1 MTFEK
6 AFKPVLFWLLYFCFF
21 ISVTSANDGG
31 KSQIKRNASSSVKRA
46 KEKSLN
52 ESSPTSVTC
61 NNWLKINSEPSFV
74 KLGDIDVSG
83 TVVTVEALINRTTPW
98 SGGRFY
104 AGDVVSKHTGPN
116 NANYLLRPNSAE
128 ITTTN
133 GYFATPQIC
142 DIQLNKTYH
151 VALVYDGSTLKFYRN
166 GQLMS
171 SVAATG
177 NLYQNDLMTQIG
189 YMDGAIPNENFIG
202 YINEVRIWNVA
213 RTQADI
219 QTYMNSSL
227 PSPTTQTGLVA
238 YYTFDN
244 LLNKQGNTQWNG
256 TLSGNASINNTN
268 PNCADVKQESCCPIL
283 SGTLTGT
290 ITCKNTQPSLTFTSI
305 AGTGP
310 YTITYTNGTQ
320 TFTQN
325 NVVSGV
331 AFTVPETIQNN
342 TYYSLISIRD
352 ANGCSSNVSTTT
364 GGSNLI
370 ANGDF
375 SQGNTGFTSSYHYT
389 PNNTTEGEY
398 YVGPNSYTWNPY
410 TVQCFDHTSG
420 NGNMLL
426 VNGAPTVNVNIWKQ
440 TITVTPNTNYVFS
453 AWIES
458 ISPNNPAML
467 QFSINGTQLGNVF
480 QASTTTCLWQ
490 QFYTTWN
497 SGNNTTAVIS
507 LINQNNIVQGND
519 FAVDDISFTGIVPVN
534 EKTLVEVK
542 DCSTP
547 IASFTAPDTVCVNT
561 PVNITNTS
569 VAGSSY
575 YWNFSVADINKTPI
589 GQNIGNVGG
598 MLSSPVFIDIAS
610 DNGNYYGFLT
620 NYVGGHLIRFDFGNS
635 MLNTPVATDL
645 GNFGMLPTPI
655 GVEGLQVVKNNGRW
669 YAIIVGG
676 GTIAGNSARIVKIDF
691 GTNIA
696 NNTPT
701 ATNWGNLG
709 NMEQPI
715 DLNMFQENGNW
726 YGFTVNADNNTV
738 TKFSFGNN
746 FNNPP
751 VATNLGGFGLL
762 NYPTGINA
770 IHENNNWYVFIT
782 NATSSTITR
791 LDFGSSLN
799 NTPTAV
805 NLGNPSNALN
815 QPRDLIIM
823 RFCGQLIGF
832 VANGKDPNRPSSND
846 LTKLD
851 FNDLITNVPT
861 GKSMGNIANFA
872 FPHSLSRLFR
882 EGSDLYT
889 FIPNVE
895 NNTLSRLKFTGSSD
909 VNIPNSSLKT
919 PPTITYSKPG
929 IYNIN
934 LLMDE
939 GLPTQSSFCKSVVVV
954 APETAFLG
962 SDVTTCDKTYTIDGT
977 RPNAKSYLWSNGAT
991 TPTITV
997 SQAGDY
1003 WVEVAINAPCPA
1015 RDTINIQF
1023 KTCAVAGFTAP
1034 DTVCVNTP
1042 LTINNTSVLG
1052 TNYYW
1057 NFSVA
1062 DINKTPVGDNIGNVG
1077 NLLSNPVFI
1086 DIVSD
1091 NGNYYGFLTN
1101 NYGGNLVRFD
1111 FGNSMLNTPTATNLG
1126 TFGVL
1131 PSMWGLEGLQV
1142 IKNNG
1147 RWYAILV
1154 GGSAT
1159 VGNSPRIVK
1168 LDFGANITN
1177 NSPVATNWG
1186 NLGNMET
1193 PIDLNMFQENGQW
1206 YGFTVNSGNNSVTK
1220 FAFGSDFTNPPVATN
1235 LGGFGLLNY
1244 PTGINAIQENG
1255 NWYVFVTN
1263 ATSSTLTRL
1272 DFGGSLNNTPS
1283 AIDLGNPSNA
1293 LNQPRDLIIM
1303 RFCGQLI
1310 GFVANGKDPNR
1321 PSSNDLTKLDFNDLI
1336 TNKPTGVSMGNIANF
1351 AFPHSL
1357 SKLFREGSDLY
1368 TFIPNVENNT
1378 LSRLKFTGSSDVD
1391 IPNSPLQTPPPVT
1404 YSKPGIYNINLLMD
1418 EGLPTQGS
1426 YCKSVVVLPAPD
1438 ARPTLDTFL
1447 CRGDSVKLQ
1456 AYFKYGK
1463 YLWNNGATDTAIFAK
1478 AAGSY
1483 SVAYDYYGCKGK
1495 DDYTTTIKELPL
1507 VNLGIDTSICKNDSL
1522 LLDPK
1527 NIGAKF
1533 LWQDKKTDS
1542 VYWVKTA
1549 GSYNVK
1555 VTDTF
1560 GCAQKDTIAV
1570 GIFALPNIG
1579 LPDSSYYCKY
1589 DSLQLD
1595 AGKNAILYSWDNG
1608 ASTQTIWA
1616 KSIGDYIV
1624 KVADANGCVNKD
1636 TSYISERALP
1646 LVDLI
1651 GDTSICKNDSLLLD
1665 AGTTAVKYAWQ
1676 DGSSKNDFK
1685 VKQAGFYKVVITD
1698 KYGCSNKDSVTVGT
1712 LELPTINLA
1721 ANASICKNDSL
1732 LLDAG
1737 TNGVKYLWQ
1746 DGSAKQTIWAKQ
1758 GGNYTV
1764 AVTDGNNCTNIDT
1777 TALSIL
1783 QLPIITLADNTTICV
1798 GNTALINASSPT
1810 GTIYQWTASPT
1821 LSALNVSNPV
1831 ATPSDTTKYY
1841 LKVTDANNCA
1851 NKDSITVNVVAV
1863 PTVAMLKDTAICYGS
1878 SVVLK
1883 TQATSTKNY
1892 DWSPA
1897 TTLDNPSLASPTA
1910 KPATK
1915 TTYIVKASNDGCAA
1929 NGQVTIDILQLPTIV
1944 KSNDTTICI
1953 PGSAQLKASGGVSY
1967 KWYPL
1972 FGLNNALIAN
1982 PVATANSSTY
1992 YKVLVTDANNCS
2004 KLDSVFVKVLPQ
2016 PVFAIDPGTPALC
2029 INDSLLVTASGGD
2042 VYQWTPA
2049 TNILN
2054 ADGAAAIVFPKNSTD
2069 YVVTITN
2076 KVCNVTDVLTAHI
2089 KVNPLPTISMRKS
2102 NDIDCINPSTNITA
2116 SGGIEY
2122 KWWPAEFLNDPTA
2135 ISPVA
2140 SVLQNTEFY
2149 VKVTDKNTCSN
2160 TDSIMVNVTHDGE
2173 NLFVVPNAFTP
2184 NGDGQNDCF
2193 NIHHWGVNNK
2203 LIDFSIYDRYGMKV
2217 WSSSSIADCW
2227 DGTFKGQPQ
2236 PAGGFVYIIHAK
2248 TICGDI
2254 VRKGMVMLIR

>member
-1 MTFEK
+1 MLLEK
-6 AFKPVLFWLLYFCFF
+6 ELKPILLCFLYFC
-21 ISVTSANDGG
+21 ILVSVSSANDGR
-31 KSQIKRNASSSVKRA
+31 KSLAKRNAANTHNRLKENSST
-46 KEKSLN
+46 EN
-52 ESSPTSVTC
+52 SPASISC
-61 NNWLKINSEPSFV
+61 NNWLKIGSEPSFV

-83 TVVTVEALINRTTPW
+83 NTVTVEALINRTTPW

-116 NANYLLRPNSAE
+116 NTNYLLRPSTAE

-151 VALVYDGSTLKFYRN
+151 VALVYDGATLKFYRN

-189 YMDGAIPNENFIG
+189 YMDGNNPGENFIG
-202 YINEVRIWNVA
+202 YINEVRIWKVA

-219 QTYMNSSL
+219 QTYMNGSL

-290 ITCKNTQPSLTFTSI
+290 PTCRNAQPSLTFTSL
-305 AGTGP
+305 AGQAP

-320 TFTQN
+320 TFTQT
-325 NVVSGV
+325 NVISGV

-342 TYYSLISIRD
+342 TYYTLLNIKD
-352 ANGCSSNVSTTT
+352 ANGCSSNVSTTS

-389 PNNTTEGEY
+389 SNNVTEGEY
-398 YVGPNSYTWNPY
+398 YVGSNSYVWNPH
-410 TVQCFDHTSG
+410 TAQCFDHTSG
-420 NGNMLL
+420 SGNMML
-426 VNGAPTVNVNIWKQ
+426 VNGAPTVNVGVWKQ

-480 QASTTTCLWQ
+480 QASSTTCLWQ

-519 FAVDDISFTGIVPVN
+519 FAIDDISFTGIVPVN

-542 DCSTP
+542 DCGTP
-547 IASFTAPDTVCVNT
+547 SASFTAPDTVCVNT

-569 VAGSSY
+569 VLGNSF

-589 GQNIGNVGG
+589 GQNIGNIGG
-598 MLSSPVFIDIAS
+598 MLSSPVFIDVVS
-610 DNGNYYGFLT
+610 DNGNYYGFQT

-635 MLNTPVATDL
+635 MLNTPAATDL

-655 GVEGLQVVKNNGRW
+655 GVEGIQVVKNNGKW

-676 GTIAGNSARIVKIDF
+676 GAIAGNSARIVKIDF

-696 NNTPT
+696 NNAPT

-709 NMEQPI
+709 GMEQPI
-715 DLNMFQENGNW
+715 DLNMFEENGNW

-746 FNNPP
+746 VSNPP

-791 LDFGSSLN
+791 LDFGNSLN

-861 GKSMGNIANFA
+861 GTSLGNIANFQ

-889 FIPNVE
+889 FIPNVQ
-895 NNTLSRLKFTGSSD
+895 NNTLSRLKFAGSND
-909 VNIPNSSLKT
+909 VNIPNSPLKT

-929 IYNIN
+929 IYNVN

-939 GLPTQSSFCKSVVVV
+939 GLPTQSSFCKSIVVV

-962 SDVTTCDKTYTIDGT
+962 SDVSTCDKTYTIDGT

-997 SQAGDY
+997 NQSGDY
-1003 WVEVAINAPCPA
+1003 WVEVTTNTPCPA
-1015 RDTINIQF
+1015 RDTINITFTQ
-1023 KTCAVAGFTAP
+1023 CVVASFAAP

-1042 LTINNTSVLG
+1042 VTITNTSTLG
-1052 TNYYW
+1052 SIFYW
-1057 NFSVA
+1057 NFCVA
-1062 DINKTPVGDNIGNVG
+1062 NVGQPPLGDNMGTIGGSFNR
-1077 NLLSNPVFI
+1077 PVYI
-1086 DIVSD
+1086 DYVLD
-1091 NGNYYGFLTN
+1091 NGNYYGFVTN
-1101 NYGGNLVRFD
+1101 NSSSSLIRLD
-1111 FGNSMLNTPTATNLG
+1111 FGNSLLNTPTAVNLG
-1126 TFGVL
+1126 NPGGVL
-1131 PSMWGLEGLQV
+1131 PSASTEGVQIVKNEDKWYV
-1142 IKNNG
+1142 I
-1147 RWYAILV
+1147 IV
-1154 GGSAT
+1154 GGDPAFNFQPFVAKIELGT
-1159 VGNSPRIVK
+1159 
-1168 LDFGANITN
+1168 NITN
-1177 NSPVATNWG
+1177 NAPTGTNWG
-1186 NLGNMET
+1186 N
-1193 PIDLNMFQENGQW
+1193 I
-1206 YGFTVNSGNNSVTK
+1206 
-1220 FAFGSDFTNPPVATN
+1220 
-1235 LGGFGLLNY
+1235 GGLNY
-1244 PTGINAIQENG
+1244 PHDLFVFNDNG
-1255 NWYVFVTN
+1255 HWYGMTAN
-1263 ATSSTLTRL
+1263 TSNSTITRL
-1272 DFGGSLNNTPS
+1272 DFGTSFSNIPTGVNLGNVGQLTNPTGLHAIKDNGRWFVFATNVNSQSITRLDFGSSLLNTPTGYN
-1283 AIDLGNPSNA
+1283 LGNVGGQFKNPWDIYVMNFCDSIVAFVSN
-1293 LNQPRDLIIM
+1293 
-1303 RFCGQLI
+1303 
-1310 GFVANGKDPNR
+1310 
-1321 PSSNDLTKLDFNDLI
+1321 SSDGTLTKLNFGGSLLN
-1336 TNKPTGVSMGNIANF
+1336 NNPTAVTFANVGNQN
-1351 AFPHSL
+1351 FPHCL
-1357 SKLFREGSDLY
+1357 SKIFRVGSDL
-1368 TFIPNVENNT
+1368 FSFVMNVNNNT
-1378 LSRLKFTGSSDVD
+1378 ITRLRFPGCTNSS
-1391 IPNSPLQTPPPVT
+1391 IPNSTLKDPPSVT
-1404 YSKPGIYNINLLMD
+1404 YSIPGVYNINLAVD
-1418 EGLPTQGS
+1418 EGLSTQTS
-1426 YCKSVVVLPAPD
+1426 FCKSVVVLAAPD
-1438 ARPTLDTFL
+1438 VQPLLDTFL
-1447 CRGDSVKLQ
+1447 CRGDSLKLQ
-1456 AYFKYGK
+1456 ANFKYGK
-1463 YLWNNGATDTAIFAK
+1463 YLWSNGATDSAIFVK
-1478 AAGSY
+1478 TAGNF
-1483 SVAYDYYGCKGK
+1483 SVEYDYYGCKGK

-1507 VNLGIDTSICKNDSL
+1507 VNLGVDTSICKNDSL

-1527 NIGAKF
+1527 NLGAKF
-1533 LWQDKKTDS
+1533 LWQDKKIDS
-1542 VYWVKTA
+1542 VYWAKTA

-1555 VTDTF
+1555 VTDAF
-1560 GCAQKDTIAV
+1560 GCVQKDTVAV

-1595 AGKNAILYSWDNG
+1595 AGKNAIIYSWDNG
-1608 ASTQTIWA
+1608 AATQTIWA
-1616 KSIGDYIV
+1616 KSVGNYIV
-1624 KVADANGCVNKD
+1624 KVTDANGCINKD

-1646 LVDLI
+1646 LIDLI
-1651 GDTSICKNDSLLLD
+1651 EDTSICKNDSLLLD
-1665 AGTTAVKYAWQ
+1665 AGTNAVKYAWQ
-1676 DGSSKNDFK
+1676 DGSLKNTFK
-1685 VKQAGFYKVVITD
+1685 VKQAGFYKVIITD
-1698 KYGCSNKDSVTVGT
+1698 RYGCSNKDSLTVST
-1712 LELPTINLA
+1712 LQLPVVNLA
-1721 ANASICKNDSL
+1721 SNASICKNDSL

-1746 DGSAKQTIWAKQ
+1746 DGSSQQTIWAKQ
-1758 GGNYTV
+1758 GGNYVV
-1764 AVTDGNNCTNIDT
+1764 AVTDGNNCTNKDT

-1783 QLPIITLADNTTICV
+1783 QLPVITLADNTTICI
-1798 GNTALINASSPT
+1798 GSAAQINASSAT
-1810 GTIYQWTASPT
+1810 GTIYVWSSSPT
-1821 LSALNVSNPV
+1821 LSAINISNPI
-1831 ATPSDTTKYY
+1831 ATPTDTTKYY
-1841 LKVTDANNCA
+1841 LKVTDANNCS

-1863 PTVAMLKDTAICYGS
+1863 PTVAMSKDTAICSGS
-1878 SVVLK
+1878 SIVLK
-1883 TQATSTKNY
+1883 TQATSTNKY

-1897 TTLDNPSLASPTA
+1897 TTLDNPSIANPTA
-1910 KPATK
+1910 KPAAK
-1915 TTYIVKASNDGCAA
+1915 TTYTVKASNEGCAA
-1929 NGQVTIDILQLPTIV
+1929 NGQVTIDILPLPTIV

-1967 KWYPL
+1967 KWYPVL
-1972 FGLNNALIAN
+1972 GLSNALIAN
-1982 PVATANSSTY
+1982 PVATTNNSTY
-1992 YKVLVTDANNCS
+1992 YKVQVTDANNCS
-2004 KLDSVFVKVLPQ
+2004 KLDSVLVKVLPK
-2016 PVFAIDPGTPALC
+2016 PVFAIDPGNPALC

-2054 ADGAAAIVFPKNSTD
+2054 TNNAAATVFPNATTD

-2102 NDIDCINPSTNITA
+2102 NDIDCINPSTNIAA

-2122 KWWPAEFLNDPTA
+2122 KWWPAEYLNDPTA

-2149 VKVTDKNTCSN
+2149 VEVTDKNTCSN

-2193 NIHHWGVNNK
+2193 NIRHWGVNNK
-2203 LIDFSIYDRYGMKV
+2203 LIDFSIYDRWGTKV
-2217 WSSSSIADCW
+2217 WATSNIADCW
-2227 DGTFKGQPQ
+2227 DGTFKGQPE
-2236 PAGGFVYIIHAK
+2236 PGGGFVYIIHAK

-2254 VRKGMVMLIR
+2254 VRKGMVMLVR